1 MNNKIKCYE
10 KYGQDA
16 LQYYDCFDKVE
27 RMVQTNFKKL
37 TRECEGINNVLDN
50 CLKKCSFDS
59 NTNEEYLECA
69 EGYKGCFAEFKK
81 LTQHLYVNMYKVIL
95 DKPK

>member
-1 MNNKIKCYE
+1 M
-10 KYGQDA
+10 
-16 LQYYDCFDKVE
+16 
-27 RMVQTNFKKL
+27 
-37 TRECEGINNVLDN
+37 LDN

-59 NTNEEYLECA
+59 NTNEEFLECA
-69 EGYKGCFAEFKK
+69 EGSKGCFAEFKK